1 MRAYGS
7 SNGGAWGKTDRH
19 TDRGKVGRS
28 PGPVKIG
35 LISDTHGLVRP
46 EALQA
51 LAGVERIIHA
61 GDVGGAS
68 VIDALRAIAPVDV
81 VRGNNDKDPW
91 GIKLPPWLALE
102 FEGVGI
108 HVLHDVKEL
117 DVDPAAAGFRVVISG
132 HSHQPLVTERDAVL
146 FVNPG
151 SAGPRR
157 FKLPVTVG
165 YLVVAAGTARAEIR
179 SLL

>member
-1 MRAYGS
+1 MR
-7 SNGGAWGKTDRH
+7 
-19 TDRGKVGRS
+19 
-28 PGPVKIG
+28 IG

-68 VIDALRAIAPVDV
+68 VVDALRAIAPVDV

-108 HVLHDVKEL
+108 HVLHDVNEM
-117 DVDPAAAGFRVVISG
+117 DVDPAAAGFRVVIAG
-132 HSHQPLVTERDAVL
+132 HSHKPVVTERDAVL

-157 FKLPVTVG
+157 FSLPVTVG
-165 YLVVAAGTARAEIR
+165 YLTVTAGTAHAEIR
-179 SLL
+179 PLL